1 MTDQQKVLL
10 IVAITGLYIFLRI
23 RWLRRKWHVT
33 RAKLAA
39 EQRRERG
46 E

>member
-23 RWLRRKWHVT
+23 RWLRRKWQVT

-39 EQRRERG
+39 EQARERG